1 MKRTHLAAAV
11 LALAFAAGGARANGV
26 VDAIIGDLRAQ
37 GYAQIDISRT
47 LLGRTRIEAES
58 TSYHRE
64 IIIDPRT
71 GEILRDYWEVLTDAS
86 GQPVTTNPPS
96 VVSGGG
102 LPGTGG
108 GTGSSGSTSDD
119 DDEHDDDSSGSGSSG
134 SNSGSSGSSGSNSG
148 SSGGSGSNSGSSGGS
163 GSNSGSSGGSG
174 GGSSDDSDDD

>member
-11 LALAFAAGGARANGV
+11 LALAFVAGGARANGV

-71 GEILRDYWEVLTDAS
+71 GEILRDYWETLTDAS

-108 GTGSSGSTSDD
+108 GTGSSGSTTDD
-119 DDEHDDDSSGSGSSG
+119 DDDSSG
-134 SNSGSSGSSGSNSG
+134 SGSSGSNSG

>member
-71 GEILRDYWEVLTDAS
+71 GEILRDYWEILTDAS

-108 GTGSSGSTSDD
+108 GTGSSGSTTDD
-119 DDEHDDDSSGSGSSG
+119 DDEDDDSSGSGSSG
-134 SNSGSSGSSGSNSG
+134 SNSGSSGGSGSNSG

>member
-71 GEILRDYWEVLTDAS
+71 GEILRDYWEILTDAS

-108 GTGSSGSTSDD
+108 GTGSSGSTTDD
-119 DDEHDDDSSGSGSSG
+119 DDEDDDSSGSGSSG

>member
-71 GEILRDYWEVLTDAS
+71 GEILRDYWETLTDAS

-108 GTGSSGSTSDD
+108 GTGSSGSTTDD
-119 DDEHDDDSSGSGSSG
+119 DDDSSG
-134 SNSGSSGSSGSNSG
+134 SGSSGSNSG